1 MGFDKWMN
9 SLILTLWINTRRE
22 QKEKYAKVTNGQK
35 KIIQN
40 NTENPKK
47 NRKIRKDTI
56 HKSWKTKKEKIK
68 VSMTI

>member
-47 NRKIRKDTI
+47 
-56 HKSWKTKKEKIK
+56 TKKSEKILFTRIEK
-68 VSMTI
+68 PKKKR